1 MTAIGRIREKGRGA
15 LLARATIALT
25 LSTAMLA
32 GACAVDGAKAESAAA
47 APDSA
52 ERLLTP
58 FRSLSG
64 ARLATALDPN
74 GTPSLAGGLEG
85 FERFVYPA
93 AVAGRGSD
101 IYIADVGRDAVY
113 RYDRTLD
120 VMAALPG
127 IRARTGVQLYVGRDL
142 SLYVLDQPGRR
153 VLHYARSGQL
163 LATFSDDVNLG
174 RPVDVAVDEARGR
187 VLVADGMYNQLV
199 AFHPLGQASYV
210 ISLRDAGEGA
220 RAIAAMAIGAQ
231 GIFLSDP
238 LCRCVVQVSPDGAL
252 LGTFGELE
260 LNQPGPIAVDLY
272 GRVFVVDRFDS
283 SLKVY
288 LGGQL
293 IEDLPAT
300 ELGLRRIDDIWIDGA
315 WIILSDGS
323 GAGVKLMRLAPVPAH

>member
-1 MTAIGRIREKGRGA
+1 M
-15 LLARATIALT
+15 IAVA
-25 LSTAMLA
+25 LSTAILA
-32 GACAVDGAKAESAAA
+32 GACAAGNAENETAAA
-47 APDSA
+47 AGDGA
-52 ERLLTP
+52 ALLSP
-58 FRSLSG
+58 MQSLPG

-74 GTPSLAGGLEG
+74 GTPSLAARLES
-85 FERFVYPA
+85 FQRFVYPA
-93 AVAGRGSD
+93 AVAGRDSD
-101 IYIADVGRDAVY
+101 IYIADVGRGAVY

-127 IRARTGVQLYVGRDL
+127 IRARTGIQLYVGGDL
-142 SLYVLDQPGRR
+142 SLYVLDPPGRR

-163 LATFSDDVNLG
+163 LASFSDDVNLG

-187 VLVADGMYNQLV
+187 VLVADGMYNQLI

-210 ISLRDAGEGA
+210 ISLRNAREGA
-220 RAIAAMAIGAQ
+220 LAIAAMAVGAQ

-238 LCRCVVQVSPDGAL
+238 LCRCVVQVSRDGVV

-272 GRVFVVDRFDS
+272 GRVLVVDRFDS

-315 WIILSDGS
+315 RVILSDGS
-323 GAGVKLMRLAPVPAH
+323 GAGVKLMRLAPVPEH